1 MKKNFDLL
9 NQFKGRRCEITLI
22 NHPLYVT
29 YVYQSFNFEV
39 DEEYLNL
46 KDETE
51 SESNTT
57 IELRKIIEVS
67 SLNVNDIQN
76 DVIDIKTNNFILS
89 ITLLEEQPEY
99 PRCFKCGKKIKTPE
113 DSIWN
118 ISGSGNYG
126 SHYDGDKININ
137 VCDNCMYGFIGE
149 ITEESEVIIYE

>member
-1 MKKNFDLL
+1 MRKNLELL
-9 NQFKGRRCEITLI
+9 NQFKGRRCEISLN

-29 YVYQSFNFEV
+29 YVYYSFNYES
-39 DEEYLNL
+39 DEEYLTL

-57 IELRKIIEVS
+57 IELNKIIEVKN
-67 SLNVNDIQN
+67 LHANNIYN
-76 DVIDIKTNNFILS
+76 DVVDIKTNDFTLS
-89 ITLLEEQPEY
+89 ITLLEEQQEY

-113 DSIWN
+113 DSIWC

-126 SHYDGDKININ
+126 SYYDGESLNIN

-149 ITEESEVIIYE
+149 IKESEVIIYE

>member
-9 NQFKGRRCEITLI
+9 NQFKGRRCEIVLI
-22 NHPLYVT
+22 NHPLYAT
-29 YVYQSFNFEV
+29 YIYQLFNFEI
-39 DEEYLNL
+39 DEEYLIF

-57 IELRKIIEVS
+57 IELSKIIEVKN
-67 SLNVNDIQN
+67 LNVDNIYN
-76 DVIDIKTNNFILS
+76 NVVDIKTNDFILS

-99 PRCFKCGKKIKTPE
+99 PRCFKCGNKIKTPE

-126 SHYDGDKININ
+126 SHYDGEKLNINI
-137 VCDNCMYGFIGE
+137 CDNCMYGFIGE
-149 ITEESEVIIYE
+149 IKESEVIIYE